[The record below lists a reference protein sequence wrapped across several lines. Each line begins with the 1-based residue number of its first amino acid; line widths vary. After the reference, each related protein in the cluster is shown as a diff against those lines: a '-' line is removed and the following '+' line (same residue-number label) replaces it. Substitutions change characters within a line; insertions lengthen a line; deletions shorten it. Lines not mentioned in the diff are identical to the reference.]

1 MTAYNTSVDIA
12 LDGNLYILL
21 AAGQI
26 SAGEI
31 QRHSSRYVIGPYD
44 FTCGEWW
51 YASCK
56 SHTYTLFIL
65 LLLYFYTD
73 VVIWNIPVVYILYE
87 T

>member
-1 MTAYNTSVDIA
+1 MSMGGMFTELGFGRNMTAYNTSVDIA

-44 FTCGEWW
+44 FTCGEW
-51 YASCK
+51 
-56 SHTYTLFIL
+56 
-65 LLLYFYTD
+65 
-73 VVIWNIPVVYILYE
+73 
-87 T
+87 